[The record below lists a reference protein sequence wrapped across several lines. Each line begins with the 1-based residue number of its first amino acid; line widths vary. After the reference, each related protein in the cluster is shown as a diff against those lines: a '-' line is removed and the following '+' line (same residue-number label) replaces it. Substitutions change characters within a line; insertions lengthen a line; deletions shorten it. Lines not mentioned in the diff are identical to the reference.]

1 MRVVI
6 ADDHGFY
13 REGLARLLR
22 KFGIDVVGEAPDGEV
37 AIRLVKEKSPDVVL
51 LDLRMP
57 GVSGLDALRILTEH
71 GAAARAL
78 VLSVSADESD
88 VTAAIAAGASG
99 YVLKDEPVEEVIAG
113 IRAAAAGGARIS
125 PGTATAL
132 LGRVR
137 GCDRGGR
144 RPGRRRAV
152 DDRAAGARPGRRGQA
167 RPRGL
172 RATLDRRG
180 HGRRLRPQHRHE
192 APGGEPGPR
201 GATRRVGLTP
211 APAAGETGSAA
222 RALPTMCGPGHG

>member
-22 KFGIDVVGEAPDGEV
+22 KFGVDVVGEAPDGEV
-37 AIRLVKEKSPDVVL
+37 AIRLVKETSPDVVL

-57 GVSGLDALRILTEH
+57 GVSGLDALRILTEQ
-71 GAAARAL
+71 GTAARAL
-78 VLSVSADESD
+78 VLSVSADEAD
-88 VTAAIAAGASG
+88 VTDAISAGASG

-137 GCDRGGR
+137 GAIEAGDDLAGG
-144 RPGRRRAV
+144 GLSTTELQV
-152 DDRAAGARPGRRGQA
+152 LDLVAAGKPDREVSERLSIGEGTVGDYDRSIVTKLQVESRVREAR
-167 RPRGL
+167 
-172 RATLDRRG
+172 
-180 HGRRLRPQHRHE
+180 HV
-192 APGGEPGPR
+192 EP
-201 GATRRVGLTP
+201 
-211 APAAGETGSAA
+211 S
-222 RALPTMCGPGHG
+222 

>member
-6 ADDHGFY
+6 ADDHTFY

-22 KFGIDVVGEAPDGEV
+22 KFGVDVVGEAPDGEAAV
-37 AIRLVKEKSPDVVL
+37 RLVEETSPDVVL

-57 GVSGLDALRILTEH
+57 AVSGLEAVRMLTEH
-71 GAAARAL
+71 SASTRVL

-88 VTAAIAAGASG
+88 VTDAIAAGACG

-137 GCDRGGR
+137 GAIEAGEDLAGG
-144 RPGRRRAV
+144 GLSTTELQV
-152 DDRAAGARPGRRGQA
+152 LDLVAAGKADREVSERLSIGEGTVGDYVRSIVTKLQVESRVRG
-167 RPRGL
+167 
-172 RATLDRRG
+172 
-180 HGRRLRPQHRHE
+180 
-192 APGGEPGPR
+192 
-201 GATRRVGLTP
+201 TRRN
-211 APAAGETGSAA
+211 
-222 RALPTMCGPGHG
+222 GPD

>member
-6 ADDHGFY
+6 ADDHTFY

-22 KFGIDVVGEAPDGEV
+22 KFGVDVVGEAPDGEAAV
-37 AIRLVKEKSPDVVL
+37 RLVEETSPDVVL

-57 GVSGLDALRILTEH
+57 GTSGLEAVRMLTEH
-71 GAAARAL
+71 STSTRVL

-88 VTAAIAAGASG
+88 VTDAIAAGASA

-137 GCDRGGR
+137 GAIEAGEDLAGG
-144 RPGRRRAV
+144 GLSTTELQV
-152 DDRAAGARPGRRGQA
+152 LDLVAAGKPDREVSERLSIGEGTVGDYVRSIVTKLQVERRV
-167 RPRGL
+167 
-172 RATLDRRG
+172 
-180 HGRRLRPQHRHE
+180 
-192 APGGEPGPR
+192 R
-201 GATRRVGLTP
+201 GASRP
-211 APAAGETGSAA
+211 KQA
-222 RALPTMCGPGHG
+222 